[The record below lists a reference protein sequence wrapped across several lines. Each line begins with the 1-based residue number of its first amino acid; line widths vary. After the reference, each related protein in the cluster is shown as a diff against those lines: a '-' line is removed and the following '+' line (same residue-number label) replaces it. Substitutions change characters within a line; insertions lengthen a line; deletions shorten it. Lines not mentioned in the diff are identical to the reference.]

1 MSGRQGRSGR
11 RPGLGPERCGRV
23 TVTVRGTEWRPPAR
37 QAVAAS
43 IPPRR
48 GTWTVRGA
56 SASSDRPAPAGTRGV
71 DAEAFSTANRRGT
84 QARFIGQC
92 PLSTPLVVPSRH
104 LSHPTAAD
112 SWRFHERPLCAW
124 GLACAERATCA
135 FTPPGLAHVPCL
147 APCAIRLARR
157 SVLAM
162 LQSKKLADIRSD
174 CPPAATWRARLHAP
188 PPKLKGPRCAAPY
201 THSDAKG
208 RD

>member
-43 IPPRR
+43 VPPRR
-48 GTWTVRGA
+48 YLGWSGVHPHRSTGPPRRVPVGWMPRLFPRRTGEVRKPGLLA
-56 SASSDRPAPAGTRGV
+56 SAHLAPPWWCRG
-71 DAEAFSTANRRGT
+71 
-84 QARFIGQC
+84 
-92 PLSTPLVVPSRH
+92 